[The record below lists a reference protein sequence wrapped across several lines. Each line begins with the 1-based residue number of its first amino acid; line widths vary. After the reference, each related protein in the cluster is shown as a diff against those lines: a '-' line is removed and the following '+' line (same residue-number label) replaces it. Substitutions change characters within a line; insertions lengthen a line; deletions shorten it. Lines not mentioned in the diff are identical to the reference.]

1 MFTSARLIIIAIAV
15 SLLTG
20 ILAYHFHSDNNVRA
34 QLDAANALN
43 IKREAEIKAMSDIRQ
58 AEIDAAN
65 KAADDIIKTANDEK
79 DAALKDLGLEH
90 ADRLELTKRIEAL
103 NEKHYIN
110 LSDVKHNYDERLRLD
125 ATSAD
130 SRAAELR
137 QESERYQEL
146 SRSTPKCDGVIA
158 DYKALEEGCQL
169 TTIDFNSCRLAYD
182 ADTAACG
189 RYK

>member
-1 MFTSARLIIIAIAV
+1 MLFRS
-15 SLLTG
+15 
-20 ILAYHFHSDNNVRA
+20 
-34 QLDAANALN
+34 
-43 IKREAEIKAMSDIRQ
+43 
-58 AEIDAAN
+58 
-65 KAADDIIKTANDEK
+65 NDEK
-79 DAALKDLGLEH
+79 DTALKDLGLEH

-110 LSDVKHNYDERLRLD
+110 LSDTKHNYNERLQLD

-146 SRSTPKCDGVIA
+146 SRSTSKCDGIIA
-158 DYKALEEGCQL
+158 DYKTLEEACQL